1 MKLPNTRPPPSSSS
15 PSGDS
20 RRRAQSHRFSAPPG
34 RGHCTT
40 ILPNAQDS
48 GASPTHRRRDAGTLF
63 SCFQF
68 NLCFI

>member
-1 MKLPNTRPPPSSSS
+1 MKLLTRAPPPSSSS

-20 RRRAQSHRFSAPPG
+20 RGEPQSRRFSAPPG

-48 GASPTHRRRDAGTLF
+48 GASPTHRRRDAETLF
-63 SCFQF
+63 SCFQ
-68 NLCFI
+68 LTLRFI